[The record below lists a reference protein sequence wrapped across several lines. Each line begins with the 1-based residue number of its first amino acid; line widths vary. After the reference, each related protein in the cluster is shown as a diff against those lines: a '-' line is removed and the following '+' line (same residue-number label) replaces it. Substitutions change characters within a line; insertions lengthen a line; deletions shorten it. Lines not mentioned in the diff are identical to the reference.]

1 MNTQLTPS
9 TPADH
14 AGVLANLSIR
24 KKLLLHAAIPL
35 LLWRAP
41 AIRPP
46 RSSTPPWR

>member
-9 TPADH
+9 TPSGP
-14 AGVLANLSIR
+14 AGVLAHLSIR
-24 KKLLLHAAIPL
+24 KKLLLHAAVPL
-35 LLWRAP
+35 LLWRAS